1 MDHKDLPT
9 HSHFLSLNGYCLNL
23 EEKTALQSSLLI
35 LQENNHFHTVHFW
48 GKIQGLQND
57 YLIAE
62 GYRGSMMGERTRFY
76 SVDGGITWN
85 QMTFEL
91 TEYEISCIETIRTL
105 FVGIPT
111 HSYVFEKPK
120 ESVAKEPEKKP
131 EAQSEQTENS
141 DSKGDE
147 DEQSNEEKEEEE
159 SHSEKPK
166 QPVKDETFTITEEKR
181 LTWTVKSIDQDASVV
196 PRGAYV
202 VKKDDDKVIVKN
214 TTFSGLDKYQAAKL
228 YNFVHLRLPVDKTL
242 ENIVAQ
248 QFIDK
253 NLDFADSIDD
263 DIPYGCWTIQYEE
276 LLNVVVVRS
285 LMWPGY
291 VFYHRLQSQVFGG
304 YYIGTGLKNVDLC
317 FMMP

>member
-23 EEKTALQSSLLI
+23 EERTALQSSLLI

-48 GKIQGLQND
+48 GKIQGVQND

-62 GYRGSMMGERTRFY
+62 GYRGSMIGERARFY
-76 SVDGGITWN
+76 SIDGGISWN
-85 QMTFEL
+85 QMTSEL
-91 TEYEISCIETIRTL
+91 TEHEISCIESIRTL
-105 FVGIPT
+105 FIGIPT
-111 HSYVFEKPK
+111 HTYVFEKPK
-120 ESVAKEPEKKP
+120 ETTIQEPEKKQ
-131 EAQSEQTENS
+131 EAPVDQTDISET
-141 DSKGDE
+141 KGD
-147 DEQSNEEKEEEE
+147 DEEEQPNEEKEEEE

-166 QPVKDETFTITEEKR
+166 QPVKEETPGLKCCTKGS
-181 LTWTVKSIDQDASVV
+181 LCC
-196 PRGAYV
+196 
-202 VKKDDDKVIVKN
+202 KKDDEKVIVKN

-228 YNFVHLRLPVDKTL
+228 YSFVHLRLPVDKTL

-253 NLDFADSIDD
+253 NLDFADSVDD

-285 LMWPGY
+285 LLWPGY
-291 VFYHRLQSQVFGG
+291 VFYHRLQSDVFGG
-304 YYIGTGLKNVDLC
+304 YYIGSGLKNMDLC